1 MILVLIKLAVN
12 IIHHTPFLLFSLV
25 RDKMQGLRHAQDL
38 RALPYF
44 LVNVYLHPT
53 VSNLE

>member
-1 MILVLIKLAVN
+1 VILVLIKLAVN
-12 IIHHTPFLLFSLV
+12 IIHHMPFLLFSLV
-25 RDKMQGLRHAQDL
+25 QDKMRGLRHAQDL
-38 RALPYF
+38 RALLYF